1 MEKNYTDLA
10 ETAIQSIE
18 KIAGTHPGY
27 RRAHAKGSY
36 YEAVFTPNG
45 QAVPYTTAAHLQQ
58 EPVKAIVRFSD
69 SSPHPKMIDGL
80 SPVKGMSVQFHLPN
94 GEITYL
100 VSVTVPVFLTKTPE
114 AFVEIIRMAAEKP
127 GPRDLVKM
135 FIKYPE
141 SKAAFR
147 IIRHTKPFLS
157 YSTSR
162 YYPIHAFYFVNE
174 EGEQQAVKYEWIP
187 DEAFSLGAKKEAAVY
202 AMDYLEKEL
211 EEQLPIGFTLYVTLG
226 EKGDTVNDS
235 TASWP
240 KERTTFAIGHLEVSR
255 KIKHPNDQ
263 IVFDPTVVPAG
274 IECPDDPVLHARR
287 DLYAASFKR
296 RTKGL

>member
-1 MEKNYTDLA
+1 MEKNYSDLA

-45 QAVPYTTAAHLQQ
+45 QAIPYTTAAHLQQ
-58 EPVKAIVRFSD
+58 EPVKAVVRFSD
-69 SSPHPKMIDGL
+69 SSPSPKMMDGL
-80 SPVKGMSVQFHLPN
+80 SPVKGMSVQFQLPN
-94 GEITYL
+94 GQVTYL

-114 AFVEIIRMAAEKP
+114 AFVEIIRLAAQKP

-135 FIKYPE
+135 FMKYPE
-141 SKAAFR
+141 SKAALR
-147 IIRHTKPFLS
+147 IIKHMKPFLS
-157 YSTSR
+157 YSTSC

-174 EGEQQAVKYEWIP
+174 QGKRQAVKYKWVP
-187 DEAFSLGAKKEAAVY
+187 DETFSLEAKKEAAVH

-211 EEQLPIGFTLYVTLG
+211 DEQLPIGFTLYVTLG
-226 EKGDTVNDS
+226 EEGDLVDDS

-240 KERTTFAIGHLEVSR
+240 KERTTFAIGHLDING
-255 KIKHPNDQ
+255 KIEHPDDQ

-274 IECPDDPVLHARR
+274 IECTDDPVLHARR
-287 DLYAASFKR
+287 DFYAASFKR
-296 RTKGL
+296 RIKGL